1 MDATLVGDSGD
12 SFGHNKKTS
21 SSMSCRAICFVIMP
35 FGRKPDASG
44 REIDFNIVYKDIIEP
59 AIRDVGF
66 DPVRADEEVNAGII
80 HKAMFERLALSEYA
94 VADLTI
100 FNPNVY
106 YELGVR
112 HAVRPQTTVLLSAE
126 ASRLPFDVGNLRA
139 LPSALDRRGRPKD
152 ATAAR
157 AALAQRLDHCK
168 RSDEPDSPLFQLFNG
183 FKRPEVDHSKTD
195 IFRQEI
201 AYSREFKTKL
211 RQARGKGRGDDIA
224 ALDAV
229 RAELND
235 IGAVEAG
242 VAIDL
247 FLSYR
252 GAKAWDKMIDL
263 YHEMDPVLQNTV
275 LAREQYAFALN
286 RAGQGEAA
294 EAVLRKVIEDRGP
307 SSETYGLLGRVYKDR
322 WESARRAG
330 DIAAPVWAEQAIESY
345 LKGFEADW
353 RDAYPG
359 VNAVTL
365 IALADPE
372 DARVARLAPV
382 VRYAVER
389 KIERGSGDYWD
400 YATLVELAAIAGKFD
415 EAEKCLPRAVANLRE
430 PWEAETTARNLAL
443 IRDARREAGKDVAR
457 LDAIIAALEARAA
470 A

>member
-1 MDATLVGDSGD
+1 
-12 SFGHNKKTS
+12 
-21 SSMSCRAICFVIMP
+21 MSYRAICFVIMP

-44 REIDFNIVYKDIIEP
+44 REIDFDVIYKDIIEP
-59 AIRDVGF
+59 AIHDVGF
-66 DPVRADEEVNAGII
+66 DSVRADEEVNAGII

-94 VADLTI
+94 IADLTI

-139 LPSALDRRGRPKD
+139 LPYALDKKGRPKD
-152 ATAAR
+152 APSAR
-157 AALAQRLDHCK
+157 VALAQRLDYCK
-168 RSDEPDSPLFQLFNG
+168 RNDEPDSPLFQLFIG

-201 AYSREFKTKL
+201 AYSQDLKTKL
-211 RQARGKGRGDDIA
+211 RQARAEGPGKDII
-224 ALDAV
+224 ALDTV
-229 RAELND
+229 RTELND
-235 IGAVEAG
+235 IGTVEAG
-242 VAIDL
+242 VVIDL

-252 GAKAWDKMIDL
+252 GANAWDKMIGL
-263 YHEMDPVLQNTV
+263 YREMDPVLQHTV
-275 LAREQYAFALN
+275 LVREQYAFALN
-286 RAGQGEAA
+286 RAGQGYDA
-294 EAVLRKVIEDRGP
+294 EAVLRKLIEDSGP

-322 WESARRAG
+322 WEAARKAH
-330 DIAAPVWAEQAIESY
+330 DITALAWAEAAIESY

-365 IALADPE
+365 IALTDPE
-372 DARVARLAPV
+372 DTRIAKLAPV

-400 YATLVELAAIAGKFD
+400 YATLIELAAIAGNIG
-415 EAEKCLPRAVANLRE
+415 EAEKCLPKAAANLRE
-430 PWEAETTARNLAL
+430 SWEAATTARNLSL
-443 IRDARREAGKDVAR
+443 IRDAWRDAGKDVTR
-457 LDAIIAALEARAA
+457 LNTIIAVLEARGAA
-470 A
+470 